1 MPDRPLPTD
10 SDGSFP
16 NRVSDERSSMRP
28 APPQGDPPP
37 PPSKERLRNLL
48 KQQYKSFLLPP
59 DPSSSQKPQTSTK
72 QTVRLQLPPKPDT
85 TGAVK
90 LNLPPKPSV
99 PEFLHSPPPKEDPSF
114 DKFNDAAALALGEVL
129 GIPEEDIPFISIVV
143 AAPPDKQQ
151 ILSVKQSLGLAY
163 PPDRFEI
170 IVARG
175 RQPSVQR
182 NNAVKESKG
191 SLIYFLD
198 DDSVP
203 YMGNLILAVER
214 FKDAEVQVVGGPNLV
229 PPDSPR
235 LERSFGEV
243 MGSWL
248 AFGPS
253 QARYRQIGK
262 TRESGEKELILCNM
276 VFRKSAFEK
285 HGGFDEALYPNE
297 ENALMDAIQND
308 GGKLIYDPDF
318 LVHRRPRQ
326 SLGAFCKMLMNYGRG
341 RAEQFRLHPTL
352 GSAPNFVPPAFLL
365 YLLAAPFLPMWALWP
380 LSVYTLAVVMQVV
393 ALDPMVIFSIPRL
406 APLIFMSH
414 LFYGAGFIKGLFT
427 RLKPKD
433 QPSNVEVV
441 LERIS
446 PA

>member
-1 MPDRPLPTD
+1 M
-10 SDGSFP
+10 
-16 NRVSDERSSMRP
+16 
-28 APPQGDPPP
+28 
-37 PPSKERLRNLL
+37 
-48 KQQYKSFLLPP
+48 KQII
-59 DPSSSQKPQTSTK
+59 
-72 QTVRLQLPPKPDT
+72 RLQLPPKPPPPQS
-85 TGAVK
+85 
-90 LNLPPKPSV
+90 LFCLPPKGHPYY
-99 PEFLHSPPPKEDPSF
+99 EFY
-114 DKFNDAAALALGEVL
+114 NDAAALAIGEIV
-129 GIPEEDIPFISIVV
+129 GIPEEKLPFISIII
-143 AAPPDKQQ
+143 AAPPGKKA
-151 ILSVKQSLGLAY
+151 ILSVKKSQSLAY
-163 PPDRFEI
+163 PRDKFEI

-182 NNAVKESKG
+182 NTAAKEAQG
-191 SLIYFLD
+191 SLLYFLD
-198 DDSVP
+198 DDSLP
-203 YMGNLILAVER
+203 YIGNLIMAVER
-214 FKDAEVQVVGGPNLV
+214 FQDTQVQVVGGPNLA

-253 QARYRQIGK
+253 RARYRQIGK
-262 TRESGEKELILCNM
+262 ARESGEKELILCNM
-276 VFRKSAFEK
+276 MFRKSAFEE

-297 ENALMDAIQND
+297 ENALMDAIQNG

-352 GSAPNFVPPAFLL
+352 GSAPNFVPPAFLI

-393 ALDPMVIFSIPRL
+393 ALDPIVFFSIPRL

-427 RLKPKD
+427 RLRPKD